1 VTDERANAMKTQR
14 VVVITGAA
22 QGIGRVTAE
31 QFSTAGYLVA
41 AVDVQPQVADTADQ
55 LRARGGRAVHA
66 TFDVSDPRAVRD
78 GLASVIDALGPI
90 DVLVNNAGI
99 VTNLAPVAVMAFEAW
114 QRELGVNLTGAFN
127 CIQAVLPAMVDRAF
141 GRIIN
146 VSSIAAWGGLFRQ
159 AGYAAT
165 KAGLLGLTKTVALE
179 HGASG
184 ITCNA
189 LLPGLTATER
199 VLDMPDAIREHA
211 RAHIPAGRLGAMTE
225 VASAAVFL
233 ASDEAAYINGAELPV
248 DGGMHL
254 SAASLAS
261 RRGRRSDER

>member
-1 VTDERANAMKTQR
+1 ARRVDLCGWSRQVTDERANAMKGQDMHKTQR

-31 QFSTAGYLVA
+31 QFSAAGYLVA
-41 AVDVQPQVADTADQ
+41 AVDVQPQVADVAE
-55 LRARGGRAVHA
+55 LLVGRGSRAVHA
-66 TFDVSDPRAVRD
+66 TFEVRDRRAVRD
-78 GLASVIDALGPI
+78 GFASVVDALGPV

-99 VTNLAPVAVMAFEAW
+99 VTNIAPVAAMAFEAW

-127 CIQAVLPAMVDRAF
+127 CIQAVLPAMVERGF

-179 HGASG
+179 HGSSG

-199 VLDMPDAIREHA
+199 VLDMPEAIREHA
-211 RAHIPAGRLGAMTE
+211 RGHIPTGRLGGMTE
-225 VASAAVFL
+225 VASAALFL
-233 ASDEAAYINGAELPV
+233 
-248 DGGMHL
+248 
-254 SAASLAS
+254 
-261 RRGRRSDER
+261 

>member
-1 VTDERANAMKTQR
+1 VTPETKR
-14 VVVITGAA
+14 VAVITGAA
-22 QGIGRVTAE
+22 QGIGRVIAE
-31 QFSTAGYLVA
+31 RFSAAGYLVA
-41 AVDVQPQVADTADQ
+41 AVDVQAQVADTAAL
-55 LRARGGRAVHA
+55 LRSRGNRAAHA
-66 TFDVSDPRAVRD
+66 TFDVADPRAVSD
-78 GLASVIDALGPI
+78 GFSSVVDALGPV

-99 VTNLAPVAVMAFEAW
+99 VTNIAPVAVMPFEAW

-127 CIQAVLPAMVDRAF
+127 CIQAVLPTMIVRGF

-199 VLDMPDAIREHA
+199 VLDMPDAIREDA
-211 RAHIPAGRLGAMTE
+211 RAHIPTGRLGAMSE
-225 VASAAVFL
+225 VASAALFL
-233 ASDEAAYINGAELPV
+233 ASEEAAYVNGAELPV

-254 SAASLAS
+254 NAASLAS
-261 RRGRRSDER
+261 RRGIRRSNER

>member
-1 VTDERANAMKTQR
+1 MTER

-22 QGIGRVTAE
+22 QGIGRVMAE
-31 QFSTAGYLVA
+31 RFSAAGYLVA
-41 AVDVQPQVADTADQ
+41 AVDVQPQVADVAQ
-55 LRARGGRAVHA
+55 RLGRRATHA
-66 TFDVSDPRAVRD
+66 TFDVSDPLAVRA
-78 GLASVIDALGPI
+78 GLASVVDTLGPV

-99 VTNLAPVAVMAFEAW
+99 VTNIAPVATMPFEAW
-114 QRELGVNLTGAFN
+114 QRELGANLTGAFN
-127 CIQAVLPAMVDRAF
+127 CIQAVLPAMIERGF

-159 AGYAAT
+159 VGYAAT

-184 ITCNA
+184 ITSNA

-199 VLDMPDAIREHA
+199 VTDMPEAIREGA

-225 VASAAVFL
+225 IAAAALFL
-233 ASDEAAYINGAELPV
+233 ASDEAAYVNGAELPV

-254 SAASLAS
+254 NAASLA
-261 RRGRRSDER
+261 GRRR

>member
-1 VTDERANAMKTQR
+1 MTKDNR
-14 VVVITGAA
+14 VAVITGAA
-22 QGIGRVTAE
+22 QGIGRVIAE
-31 QFSTAGYLVA
+31 RFSAAGYLVA
-41 AVDVQPQVADTADQ
+41 VVDVQPQVGGVAEM

-78 GLASVIDALGPI
+78 GFSTIVDALGPI

-99 VTNLAPVAVMAFEAW
+99 VTNIAPVAIMSFEAW

-127 CIQAVLPAMVDRAF
+127 CIQAVLPTMVVRGF

-179 HGASG
+179 HAASG
-184 ITCNA
+184 IACNA
-189 LLPGLTATER
+189 LLPGLTETER
-199 VLDMPDAIREHA
+199 VLDMPDALREGA
-211 RAHIPAGRLGAMTE
+211 CANIPAARLGAMTE
-225 VASAAVFL
+225 IASAALFL
-233 ASDEAAYINGAELPV
+233 ASDEAAYINGADVPV

-254 SAASLAS
+254 STTSLAS
-261 RRGRRSDER
+261 RRGARRTDAR

>member
-1 VTDERANAMKTQR
+1 MTDEMKR
-14 VVVITGAA
+14 VAVITGAA
-22 QGIGRVTAE
+22 QGIGRVIAQ
-31 QFSTAGYLVA
+31 QFSAAGYSVA
-41 AVDVQPQVADTADQ
+41 AVDVQPQVADTAEA
-55 LRARGGRAVHA
+55 LRAAGGRAVHA
-66 TFDVSDPRAVRD
+66 TFDISDPAAVRE
-78 GLASVIDALGPI
+78 GLARVADALGPV

-99 VTNLAPVAVMAFEAW
+99 VNNIAPVATMAFEAW

-127 CIQAVLPAMVDRAF
+127 CIQAVLPTMIARGF

-199 VLDMPDAIREHA
+199 VRDMPDAIREHA
-211 RAHIPAGRLGAMTE
+211 RAHIPAGRLGTMTE
-225 VASAAVFL
+225 VARAALFL
-233 ASDEAAYINGAELPV
+233 ASDEAGFVNGAELPV

-254 SAASLAS
+254 STTSLAS
-261 RRGRRSDER
+261 RRGNRRSDEP

>member
-1 VTDERANAMKTQR
+1 MTDVNPPR
-14 VVVITGAA
+14 VVAITGAA
-22 QGIGRVTAE
+22 QGIGRVMAE
-31 QFSTAGYLVA
+31 RFSAAGYLVGA
-41 AVDVQPQVADTADQ
+41 IDVLPQVADTAER
-55 LRARGGRAVHA
+55 LRARGSRAVHA
-66 TFDVSDPRAVRD
+66 TFDVSDPMAVRE
-78 GLASVIDALGPI
+78 GLASVVDALGPI

-99 VTNLAPVAVMAFEAW
+99 VTNIAPVAAMAFDAW

-127 CIQAVLPAMVDRAF
+127 CIQAVLPAMVERGF

-199 VLDMPDAIREHA
+199 VLDMPEAIREQA
-211 RAHIPAGRLGAMTE
+211 RAHIPTGRLGAMTE
-225 VASAAVFL
+225 VAGAALFL
-233 ASDEAAYINGAELPV
+233 AADEAAYINGAELPV
-248 DGGMHL
+248 DGGLHL
-254 SAASLAS
+254 STTSLA
-261 RRGRRSDER
+261 GRRR

>member
-1 VTDERANAMKTQR
+1 MKDNTQG
-14 VVVITGAA
+14 VAVITGAA
-22 QGIGRVTAE
+22 QGIGRVIAE
-31 QFSTAGYLVA
+31 RFSAAGYLVA
-41 AVDVQPQVADTADQ
+41 AVDVQPRVAEVAA
-55 LRARGGRAVHA
+55 LLCARGSRAVHA

-78 GLASVIDALGPI
+78 GFSRVVDALGPV

-99 VTNLAPVAVMAFEAW
+99 VTNIAPVAMMAFEAW

-127 CIQAVLPAMVDRAF
+127 CIQAVLPTMVERGF

-211 RAHIPAGRLGAMTE
+211 RAQIPTGRLGAMTE
-225 VASAAVFL
+225 VASAALFL
-233 ASDEAAYINGAELPV
+233 ASDEAAYVNGAELPV

-261 RRGRRSDER
+261 RRGVRRSDAR

>member
-1 VTDERANAMKTQR
+1 MTDERASAMKSER

-31 QFSTAGYLVA
+31 RFCAAGYLVA
-41 AVDVQPQVADTADQ
+41 AVDVQPQVADVAEV
-55 LRARGGRAVHA
+55 LRAGGGRAVHA
-66 TFDVSDPRAVRD
+66 TFDVSDPVAVRD
-78 GLASVIDALGPI
+78 GFSSVVDTLGPV

-99 VTNLAPVAVMAFEAW
+99 VTNIAPIATMPFDAW

-127 CIQAVLPAMVDRAF
+127 CIQAVLPSMVERGF

-199 VLDMPDAIREHA
+199 VRDMPDAIRDGA

-225 VASAAVFL
+225 IASAALFL
-233 ASDEAAYINGAELPV
+233 ASDEAAYVNGAELPV

-254 SAASLAS
+254 NAAALA
-261 RRGRRSDER
+261 RRR

>member
-1 VTDERANAMKTQR
+1 MTPETQR
-14 VVVITGAA
+14 VAVITGAA
-22 QGIGRVTAE
+22 QGIGRVMAE
-31 QFSTAGYLVA
+31 RFSAAGYLVV
-41 AVDVQPQVADTADQ
+41 AVDVQAQVADTAA
-55 LRARGGRAVHA
+55 LLCARGSRAVHA
-66 TFDVSDPRAVRD
+66 TFDVSDPRAVGD
-78 GLASVIDALGPI
+78 GFSSVVDAFGPV

-99 VTNLAPVAVMAFEAW
+99 VTNIAPVAVMPFEAW

-127 CIQAVLPAMVDRAF
+127 CIQAVLPTMVVRGF

-199 VLDMPDAIREHA
+199 VRDMPDAIREQA
-211 RAHIPAGRLGAMTE
+211 LAHIPTGRLGAMIE
-225 VASAAVFL
+225 VASAALFL
-233 ASDEAAYINGAELPV
+233 ASDEAAYVNGAELPV

-254 SAASLAS
+254 NATSLAS
-261 RRGRRSDER
+261 RRGIRRSEQ

>member
-1 VTDERANAMKTQR
+1 LRRSCAL
-14 VVVITGAA
+14 
-22 QGIGRVTAE
+22 AE
-31 QFSTAGYLVA
+31 D
-41 AVDVQPQVADTADQ
+41 AV
-55 LRARGGRAVHA
+55 
-66 TFDVSDPRAVRD
+66 FDVSDPLAVRE
-78 GLASVIDALGPI
+78 GFSSVVDALGAV

-99 VTNLAPVAVMAFEAW
+99 VTNIAPVAVMPFEAW

-127 CIQAVLPAMVDRAF
+127 CIQAVLPAMIDRGF

-146 VSSIAAWGGLFRQ
+146 VSSIAAWGGLVRQ

-199 VLDMPDAIREHA
+199 VRDMPDAIREHA
-211 RAHIPAGRLGAMTE
+211 VARIPTGRLGEMTE
-225 VASAAVFL
+225 VAGTAVFL
-233 ASDEAAYINGAELPV
+233 ASEQAAYINGAELPV

-254 SAASLAS
+254 NTTSLAS
-261 RRGRRSDER
+261 RRGARRSDRR

>member
-1 VTDERANAMKTQR
+1 
-14 VVVITGAA
+14 
-22 QGIGRVTAE
+22 
-31 QFSTAGYLVA
+31 
-41 AVDVQPQVADTADQ
+41 
-55 LRARGGRAVHA
+55 VHA
-66 TFDVSDPRAVRD
+66 TFDVSDPRAVGD
-78 GLASVIDALGPI
+78 GFSSVVDALGPV

-99 VTNLAPVAVMAFEAW
+99 VTNIAPVAVMPFEAW

-127 CIQAVLPAMVDRAF
+127 CIQAVLPTMIVRGF

-179 HGASG
+179 HGSSG

-199 VLDMPDAIREHA
+199 VLDMPNAIREHA
-211 RAHIPAGRLGAMTE
+211 LAHIPTGRLGAMTE
-225 VASAAVFL
+225 VACAALFL
-233 ASDEAAYINGAELPV
+233 ASDEAAYVNGAELPV

-254 SAASLAS
+254 NATSLAS
-261 RRGRRSDER
+261 RRGIRRSDER

>member
-1 VTDERANAMKTQR
+1 MKTQR

-22 QGIGRVTAE
+22 QGIGRVMAE

-41 AVDVQPQVADTADQ
+41 AVDVQAQVADVAEQ
-55 LRARGGRAVHA
+55 LRARGARAVHA
-66 TFDVSDPRAVRD
+66 TFDVSDPLAVRT
-78 GLASVIDALGPI
+78 GLASVVEALGPV
-90 DVLVNNAGI
+90 DALVNNAGI
-99 VTNLAPVAVMAFEAW
+99 VANIAPVAVMAFEAW

-127 CIQAVLPAMVDRAF
+127 CIQAVLPKMVERSF

-189 LLPGLTATER
+189 LLPGLTETER
-199 VLDMPDAIREHA
+199 VRDMPDAIREHA
-211 RAHIPAGRLGAMTE
+211 RAQIPAGRLGAMAE
-225 VASAAVFL
+225 VAGAALFL
-233 ASDEAAYINGAELPV
+233 ASDEAGYVNGAELPV

-254 SAASLAS
+254 SATSLAS
-261 RRGRRSDER
+261 RRGARRSDER

>member
-1 VTDERANAMKTQR
+1 MR
-14 VVVITGAA
+14 VAAITGAA
-22 QGIGRVTAE
+22 QGIGRVIAE
-31 QFSTAGYLVA
+31 RLSAAGYFVA
-41 AVDVQPQVADTADQ
+41 AVDVLPQVADVAAQ
-55 LRARGGRAVHA
+55 LRAGGSRAVHA
-66 TFDVSDPRAVRD
+66 VFDVSDPLAVRE
-78 GLASVIDALGPI
+78 GFSSVVDALGAV

-99 VTNLAPVAVMAFEAW
+99 VTNIAPVAVMPFEAW

-127 CIQAVLPAMVDRAF
+127 CIQAVLPAMIDRGF

-146 VSSIAAWGGLFRQ
+146 VSSIAAWGGLVRQ

-179 HGASG
+179 HAASG

-199 VLDMPDAIREHA
+199 VRDMPDAIREHA
-211 RAHIPAGRLGAMTE
+211 VARIPTGRLGEMTE
-225 VASAAVFL
+225 VAGTAVFL
-233 ASDEAAYINGAELPV
+233 ASEQAAYINGAELPV

-254 SAASLAS
+254 NTTSLAS
-261 RRGRRSDER
+261 RRGARRSDRR

>member
-1 VTDERANAMKTQR
+1 MTQR
-14 VVVITGAA
+14 VAVITGAA
-22 QGIGRVTAE
+22 QGIGHVIAE
-31 QFSTAGYLVA
+31 RFSTAGYLVA
-41 AVDVQPQVADTADQ
+41 AVDVQPQVADVAEL
-55 LRARGGRAVHA
+55 LRTRGSRAAHA
-66 TFDVSDPRAVRD
+66 TFDVSDPLAVRD
-78 GLASVIDALGPI
+78 GLARVVAALGPV

-99 VTNLAPVAVMAFEAW
+99 VTNIAPVAVMAFDAW

-127 CIQAVLPAMVDRAF
+127 CIQAVLPTMVERGF

-165 KAGLLGLTKTVALE
+165 KAGLIGLTKTVALE

-189 LLPGLTATER
+189 LLPGLTETER
-199 VLDMPDAIREHA
+199 VRDMPDAIRDQA

-225 VASAAVFL
+225 VAGAALFL
-233 ASDEAAYINGAELPV
+233 ASDEAAYVNGAELPV

-254 SAASLAS
+254 SAASLTG
-261 RRGRRSDER
+261 RRANRRSDER

>member
-1 VTDERANAMKTQR
+1 VTDPR
-14 VVVITGAA
+14 VAVITGAA

-31 QFSTAGYLVA
+31 QFSAAGYLVA
-41 AVDVQPQVADTADQ
+41 AVDVQPQVADVAEL

-66 TFDVSDPRAVRD
+66 TFDVSDPAAVAA
-78 GLASVIDALGPI
+78 GFKSVVDALGPV

-99 VTNLAPVAVMAFEAW
+99 VDNIAPVAVMPFEAW

-127 CIQAVLPAMVDRAF
+127 CIQAVLPAMVERGF

-199 VLDMPDAIREHA
+199 VRDMRDALREHV
-211 RAHIPAGRLGAMTE
+211 RAQIPAGRLGDMTE
-225 VASAAVFL
+225 VAHAALYL
-233 ASDEAAYINGAELPV
+233 ASGEAAYINGAELPV

-254 SAASLAS
+254 STTSLA
-261 RRGRRSDER
+261 GRRVR